1 MNQADKKIGMRAF
14 ITNVIDEGVKS
25 ALHHRALTE
34 KEKQVSMTP
43 KKDAADSLFGGGD
56 GDPDDAGDKPSKTMD
71 DESEKLKQGDIKP
84 KDIVDKLNSIRS
96 GRSFRDS
103 AVSSAMED
111 YIESL
116 SKAEKVALM
125 AFLKGIA
132 QIVTGEVSA
141 DNASE
146 PSSDPADVEMDRSN
160 EKDVIHKKPNVI
172 KSPPAASSSKKKTA
186 GAEDT
191 SAPAPITPKR
201 R

>member
-1 MNQADKKIGMRAF
+1 MNQPNKRIGLRAY
-14 ITNVIDEGVKS
+14 ITGIIDEGVKS
-25 ALHHRALTE
+25 ALAHRALTE
-34 KEKQVSMTP
+34 KEKQDAMTP
-43 KKDAADSLFGGGD
+43 PKDAADSLFGSDDDSD
-56 GDPDDAGDKPSKTMD
+56 GSGENTSSKTMD

-96 GRSFRDS
+96 GRSFKDS
-103 AVSSAMED
+103 AVSSSMED

-132 QIVTGEVSA
+132 QIVTGEVPA
-141 DNASE
+141 EKAAE
-146 PSSDPADVEMDRSN
+146 PGDDPADVEMDRANASA
-160 EKDVIHKKPNVI
+160 VIHKTPNVI
-172 KSPPAASSSKKKTA
+172 KGAPKPSHKKA

-191 SAPAPITPKR
+191 SAPAPIVPKR